1 MVEQGRGI
9 CGGQAKGAAEALV
22 PPPSHPTGWPE
33 GAGSALFAWQLG
45 QGAVGAERETWR
57 GLTGPSERVSWVSVC
72 VCVCVRIVFGD
83 QSNSWRKYGLRG
95 KTERQGDQ
103 LGGCGHLLVTHGNAV
118 SQGREGGMMA
128 KRGGLDAVS
137 RVMKQAWQGV
147 E

>member
-1 MVEQGRGI
+1 M
-9 CGGQAKGAAEALV
+9 
-22 PPPSHPTGWPE
+22 
-33 GAGSALFAWQLG
+33 
-45 QGAVGAERETWR
+45 
-57 GLTGPSERVSWVSVC
+57 
-72 VCVCVRIVFGD
+72 
-83 QSNSWRKYGLRG
+83 
-95 KTERQGDQ
+95 GDQ